1 MALHFSVGVKQTL
14 KTLFDLGMAKISFVM
29 EEVGPTDASDTAYDR
44 SSWTVFDE
52 KGTIITKG
60 K

>member
-1 MALHFSVGVKQTL
+1 MAVGVK
-14 KTLFDLGMAKISFVM
+14 KTLRTYFDLGMAKINIVM
-29 EEVGPTDASDTAYDR
+29 EEVGPTDATDRAYDR

-52 KGTIITKG
+52 NGNIITKG